1 MTPLRG
7 RSSGTKPNEA
17 NGKNEEANMLKDF
30 KAFVMKGN
38 VLDLA
43 VAVIIG
49 AAFGAIVTSMVNDV
63 VMPPVGLLLGRIDF
77 KELFVSLNG
86 RTYPTLAAARTAA
99 APVIA
104 YGQFLNTVINFL
116 IVAFV
121 IFLVV
126 RTAANLQ
133 RPKAVAA
140 PITKDC
146 RFCFKQSRF
155 LQRVAPT
162 AHRNSARESHYS

>member
-1 MTPLRG
+1 
-7 RSSGTKPNEA
+7 
-17 NGKNEEANMLKDF
+17 MLKDF

-49 AAFGAIVTSMVNDV
+49 AAFGAIVTSMVNDII
-63 VMPPVGLLLGRIDF
+63 MPPIGMALGQIDF
-77 KELFVSLNG
+77 KDLFISLNG
-86 RTYPTLAAARTAA
+86 QPYPTLAAAKTAA

-121 IFLVV
+121 IFIVV
-126 RTAANLQ
+126 RAASKLQ
-133 RPKAVAA
+133 RA
-140 PITKDC
+140 PAPADPTTKDC
-146 RFCFKQSRF
+146 PFC
-155 LQRVAPT
+155 VT
-162 AHRNSARESHYS
+162 AIPISAKRCPHCTSQLTA

>member
-1 MTPLRG
+1 
-7 RSSGTKPNEA
+7 
-17 NGKNEEANMLKDF
+17 MLKDF
-30 KAFVMKGN
+30 KAFVMRGN

-49 AAFGAIVTSMVNDV
+49 GAFGAIVTSLVNDI
-63 VMPPVGLLLGRIDF
+63 VMPPIGMALGHIDF
-77 KELFVSLNG
+77 KDLFISLNG
-86 RTYPTLAAARTAA
+86 QAYPTLAAAKTAA

-126 RTAANLQ
+126 RAASKMQ
-133 RPKAVAA
+133 RGPEVAPAV
-140 PITKDC
+140 PTTKDC
-146 RFCFKQSRF
+146 PFC
-155 LQRVAPT
+155 AT
-162 AHRNSARESHYS
+162 AIPIPAKRCPHCTSQLS

>member
-1 MTPLRG
+1 
-7 RSSGTKPNEA
+7 
-17 NGKNEEANMLKDF
+17 MLNDF

-49 AAFGAIVTSMVNDV
+49 AAFGAIVTSAVNDI
-63 VMPPVGLLLGRIDF
+63 VMPPIGMILGHVDF
-77 KELFVSLNG
+77 KDLFLSLNG
-86 RTYPTLAAARTAA
+86 QSYPTLAAAKTAA

-121 IFLVV
+121 IFMVV
-126 RTAANLQ
+126 RAAARLQ
-133 RPKAVAA
+133 KPAPVAA
-140 PITKDC
+140 PATKDC
-146 RFCFKQSRF
+146 PNCCTPIPIPAKRCPHCTSQ
-155 LQRVAPT
+155 LA
-162 AHRNSARESHYS
+162 

>member
-1 MTPLRG
+1 MR
-7 RSSGTKPNEA
+7 
-17 NGKNEEANMLKDF
+17 
-30 KAFVMKGN
+30 GN

-49 AAFGAIVTSMVNDV
+49 AAFGAIVTSLVNDII
-63 VMPPVGLLLGRIDF
+63 MPPIGMALGHIDF
-77 KELFVSLNG
+77 KDLFVSLNG
-86 RTYPTLAAARTAA
+86 QSYPTLAAAKTAA

-126 RTAANLQ
+126 RSASRFQ
-133 RPKAVAA
+133 RA
-140 PITKDC
+140 PDATTKDC
-146 RFCFKQSRF
+146 PFCS
-155 LQRVAPT
+155 T
-162 AHRNSARESHYS
+162 AIPIPAKRCPHCTSQLTA